1 MKNIKYTSPNVTLA
15 AYHCLGKIK
24 RIENG
29 NVKTQEGDV
38 WPPQEEILDFI
49 IVVAGAYSR
58 YGIPSQS
65 HFKTQVEI

>member
-1 MKNIKYTSPNVTLA
+1 M
-15 AYHCLGKIK
+15 GKIK

-58 YGIPSQS
+58 YGIPPQS

>member
-1 MKNIKYTSPNVTLA
+1 M
-15 AYHCLGKIK
+15 GKIK

-65 HFKTQVEI
+65 HFKTQVEISVDMITSVLPFGFHIK